1 MFYFIKLILVII
13 LFLWLVLLF
22 FEVEWGRD
30 LEGVGCC
37 HSSHDSAEFQNILE
51 LPSLTGCAHS
61 LHLCSNHD
69 LRICDIAACYRF
81 RTRNTDMDMMTS
93 WCSPLPVGPD
103 PLSCF
108 FVIVV
113 VFSLY
118 VLGCLLLLFWLYQ
131 EPISGSTCRQHDG
144 NKLSPRFKI
153 RLTSCVFIGSSSMKD
168 GYGS

>member
-69 LRICDIAACYRF
+69 LRICDITACYRF

-113 VFSLY
+113 FSLCMCW
-118 VLGCLLLLFWLYQ
+118 VVFCCCFGC
-131 EPISGSTCRQHDG
+131 
-144 NKLSPRFKI
+144 I
-153 RLTSCVFIGSSSMKD
+153 RNQSQALPADNMMAINCLQDSK
-168 GYGS
+168 